1 MTECDF
7 IADAARDPTV
17 LGNPRDSRETHA
29 GGPAHNFENRR
40 YRLDAVDRGNI
51 SLKVVS
57 HRDPPISYRQWLG
70 RAGMTPQTRRNPQMA
85 SQVAVGEGDRQ
96 IRLFDLLV

>member
-1 MTECDF
+1 MPVVRHT
-7 IADAARDPTV
+7 T
-17 LGNPRDSRETHA
+17 SRIVGTA
-29 GGPAHNFENRR
+29 SM
-40 YRLDAVDRGNI
+40 RLNI

-57 HRDPPISYRQWLG
+57 RRDPPISYRQWLG